1 MEQVDLFDDLR
12 ILATLEAHLLF
23 LAAALLCQLV
33 VLQRGLLLGPGSWLL
48 LRCLDDLIFGSF
60 ILIIGRY
67 CNKILNY
74 QCSWEWEYGF

>member
-23 LAAALLCQLV
+23 VAAALLCQLV

-48 LRCLDDLIFGSF
+48 LRGLDDLIFGSF
-60 ILIIGRY
+60 ILIIGRLFGS
-67 CNKILNY
+67 I
-74 QCSWEWEYGF
+74 SAV